1 MHCWYQGNFSTP
13 FNIYTVATF
22 IFLTSPRPSI
32 CGFKNAKNGIN
43 KNVAENE
50 NNTFSFYLLIIQ
62 YFYPHSPRKVKIR
75 TKTGISQISRPLC
88 WRWDKRRAEQRI
100 PKSQLR
106 NTWLK
111 YSNSGVRKHLSCK
124 IESSLDVWKYLG
136 FYDYL

>member
-22 IFLTSPRPSI
+22 IFLTSLRPSI
-32 CGFKNAKNGIN
+32 CGFKNGIN

-62 YFYPHSPRKVKIR
+62 YFYPHSPSKVKIR

-111 YSNSGVRKHLSCK
+111 YSNSVVQKHRMSSK
-124 IESSLDVWKYLG
+124 IESSLDGWNIIII
-136 FYDYL
+136 